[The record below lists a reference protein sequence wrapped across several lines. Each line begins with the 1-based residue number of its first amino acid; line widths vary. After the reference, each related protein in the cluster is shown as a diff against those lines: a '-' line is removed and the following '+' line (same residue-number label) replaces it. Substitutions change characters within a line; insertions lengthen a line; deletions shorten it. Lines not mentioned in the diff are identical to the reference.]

1 MNRIEI
7 ALKQDLDAT
16 NNQLSQTKTELQQTQ
31 QRLSLA
37 EDSNRNL
44 AKAMQTIQS
53 DVNINTYAPI
63 TSISANAREGVGSL
77 AVKGRTVKNEIV
89 NGDFRN
95 GINGI
100 SKSNSNISV
109 SNNTLSITGDGSANN
124 PRAYF
129 STPSSVFVAGRRY
142 FVRACVRVTNAD
154 ATSIRTY
161 FGNTNQN
168 IAQRNSPV
176 QNSFYYLYN
185 VITLEAGASGL
196 FISTT
201 YTDAST
207 ANSKVTEVREVMCID
222 MGSDTS
228 NPLYNLT
235 ADQVNERFPTYIDG
249 QRDTISGRFK
259 SIGKN
264 LFVASTPNR
273 MFGNAVMTKT
283 TTGIIIKGSPV
294 NSVSYVSVPY
304 RLKPKTQYNLSAVVN
319 IINGEGRIAIRYSD
333 GSAITALF
341 SSGNVSFITDDIG
354 EGSIYFY
361 CKSTADTGNY
371 EVRYSDIMI
380 NDGTVAPYQPYT
392 ESLAYVPRIGKRLLN
407 NAADSLDLMTG
418 ECVQRV
424 NQYIL
429 QANDIINVTSSDH
442 TNVNMAK
449 TRVFTDNAVWIN
461 DINRNIEISGMA
473 QIPYANRDDA
483 NNIGKYCAVNNQTL
497 WFPLPRNTTL
507 EQARA
512 SLTGLRL
519 AYQLAVPIITNFLPQ
534 PLKVLPSGTIQWE
547 NIKGEI
553 EYPYSTKASVTDITL
568 PIKALIKINKVNKA
582 NGSETPLDIT
592 KAVISADKLS
602 FSHPDLKSG
611 DLIDWDYEYDSSLS
625 AMPEIS
631 FSYNNGYTGTY
642 NPLTHRLII
651 KGGIITGIEP
661 I

>member
-1 MNRIEI
+1 MNKIEI

-53 DVNINTYAPI
+53 DVNISTYAPI

-77 AVKGRTVKNEIV
+77 SVKGRSLKNELVYNRDTWAEWTKTANVVTDTTGIEFTANGSATYTTIPVSIKPLTKYGILFNIV
-89 NGDFRN
+89 
-95 GINGI
+95 
-100 SKSNSNISV
+100 SNSLDKEFYMSESFTGVPVALSTVQTGYRKITVTSQQAISI
-109 SNNTLSITGDGSANN
+109 NTFGIRPSTGNAIGAKIKLRDIRIFELPTGSQIESD
-124 PRAYF
+124 F
-129 STPSSVFVAGRRY
+129 
-142 FVRACVRVTNAD
+142 
-154 ATSIRTY
+154 
-161 FGNTNQN
+161 NT
-168 IAQRNSPV
+168 
-176 QNSFYYLYN
+176 
-185 VITLEAGASGL
+185 
-196 FISTT
+196 
-201 YTDAST
+201 
-207 ANSKVTEVREVMCID
+207 
-222 MGSDTS
+222 
-228 NPLYNLT
+228 LT
-235 ADQVNERFPTYIDG
+235 ADQLAEKYPYVQG
-249 QRDTISGRFK
+249 QRDTVSGRVK
-259 SIGKN
+259 STGKN
-264 LFVASTPNR
+264 LFVANTSNR
-273 MFGNAVMTKT
+273 MYGNAAMTKT

-304 RLKPKTQYNLSAVVN
+304 KLKPKTQYNLSAVVN
-319 IINGEGRIAIRYSD
+319 IISGEGRVAIRYSD

-341 SSGNVSFITDDIG
+341 SSGNISFITDDTG
-354 EGSIYFY
+354 SGSIYFY

-380 NDGTVAPYQPYT
+380 NEGTVAPYQPYI
-392 ESLAYVPRIGKRLLN
+392 ESLAYLPRIGKRLLN
-407 NAADSLDLMTG
+407 NVADSLDLMTG

-461 DINRNIEISGMA
+461 DINRNIEISGME
-473 QIPYANRDDA
+473 QIAYANRDDIS
-483 NNIGKYCAVNNQTL
+483 NVGKYCAVNNQTL

-507 EQARA
+507 EQARTQLA
-512 SLTGLRL
+512 GLKLT
-519 AYQLAVPIITNFLPQ
+519 YQLAEPITTNTIPQ
-534 PLKVLPSGTIQWE
+534 PIKINPSGTLQWE
-547 NIKGEI
+547 YIKGEI
-553 EYPYSTKASVTDITL
+553 EYPYSDKVSVTDTTL
-568 PIKALIKINKVNKA
+568 PIKSIVRLVKVNKS
-582 NGSETPLDIT
+582 NGTETPLNISQ
-592 KAVISADKLS
+592 AVISADKLS
-602 FSHPDLKSG
+602 FTHPSLAKG
-611 DLIDWDYEYDSSLS
+611 DIVDWDYEYDSSFS